1 MVTSVREESVEA
13 VVRGLVGAVNVE
25 GGPTDRQLSV
35 LGSIT
40 SHLWNRPDL
49 DPANLSGISPQ
60 ETAEQVTEPRERRSF
75 HEVLIALEVCRH
87 PLTQAQVESVE
98 SYSAALE
105 FDGPDLEMFR
115 DLVDKGAA
123 TAAAD
128 YSRFLAGNL
137 KQRSEPSLV
146 VEGSEG
152 SAPDSGVEPELL
164 KHLEA
169 FEELDQNSLGR
180 AYVDFHRRNRI
191 PLPGEQASPMNR
203 FYVAHDM
210 THVIAGIEPTGPGEV
225 ALSGF
230 QWAMNDNEVNS
241 AALLASLVVHE
252 AGFGQAGTLT
262 TVTGQLGMAGAAEL
276 LGQEMS
282 RGSRCTADFSLVD
295 HFALAGEPLDEV
307 RKSFGVQPPDDPQ
320 DGHHNW

>member
-1 MVTSVREESVEA
+1 MVTSVRKESVEA
-13 VVRGLVGAVNVE
+13 VVRGLVGAVNVD

-40 SHLWNRPDL
+40 AHLWNRPDL
-49 DPANLSGISPQ
+49 DPAKLSGLNPQ
-60 ETAEQVTEPRERRSF
+60 ETAEQVTDPHERRCF

-87 PLTQAQVESVE
+87 PLTLAQVESVE

-105 FDGPDLEMFR
+105 FDGPDLEIFR

-123 TAAAD
+123 SAAKD

-146 VEGSEG
+146 AQGSKS
-152 SAPDSGVEPELL
+152 SAATSGAEPELL
-164 KHLEA
+164 KRFEA
-169 FEELDQNSLGR
+169 FADLDPNSLGR
-180 AYVDFHRRNRI
+180 VYLDFHRRNRI
-191 PLPGEQASPMNR
+191 PLPGEQASPMNH

-262 TVTGQLGMAGAAEL
+262 TETGQLGMTGAAEL

-282 RGSRCTADFSLVD
+282 RGSRCTGDFSLVD
-295 HFALAGEPLDEV
+295 HFALAGEPLAEV
-307 RKSFGVQPPDDPQ
+307 RKSFGVQPPDDPE